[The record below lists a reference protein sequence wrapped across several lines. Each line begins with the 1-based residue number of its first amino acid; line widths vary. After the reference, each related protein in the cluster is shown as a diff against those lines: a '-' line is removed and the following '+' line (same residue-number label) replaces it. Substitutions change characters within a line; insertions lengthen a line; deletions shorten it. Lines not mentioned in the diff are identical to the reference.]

1 MITTPTAERALM
13 THFPSI
19 MFAVVAGPLNWALML
34 VVIGT
39 AIVALA
45 ANVLALTAWLRRRR

>member
-1 MITTPTAERALM
+1 M

>member
-1 MITTPTAERALM
+1 MTQPSFIT
-13 THFPSI
+13 
-19 MFAVVAGPLNWALML
+19 FAVVAGPLNWALMF